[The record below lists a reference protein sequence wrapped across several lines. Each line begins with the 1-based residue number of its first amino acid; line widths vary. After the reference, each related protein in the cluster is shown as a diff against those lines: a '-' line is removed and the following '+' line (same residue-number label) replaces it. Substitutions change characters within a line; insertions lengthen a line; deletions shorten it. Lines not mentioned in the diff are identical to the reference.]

1 MIYITRRLEFCASHR
16 LYNPKFTDEENE
28 ATFGLCNNPNGHGH
42 NYTLDVT
49 VAGEVMPETGMV
61 LDLKTLKSLINEK
74 IVNKVDHKNF
84 NVDVDFMQG
93 IIPTAENIAIKFW
106 EILEANITNGK
117 LYEVK
122 LFESERNFVVYRG
135 ENVARTD

>member
-1 MIYITRRLEFCASHR
+1 MSVLFAAISLSAASW
-16 LYNPKFTDEENE
+16 P
-28 ATFGLCNNPNGHGH
+28 GSI
-42 NYTLDVT
+42 
-49 VAGEVMPETGMV
+49 VAPETGMV

-84 NVDVDFMQG
+84 NVDVDFMHG